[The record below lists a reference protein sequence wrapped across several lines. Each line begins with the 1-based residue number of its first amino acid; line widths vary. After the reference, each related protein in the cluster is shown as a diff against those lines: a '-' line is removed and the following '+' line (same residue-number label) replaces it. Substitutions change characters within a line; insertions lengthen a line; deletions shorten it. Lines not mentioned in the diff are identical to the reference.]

1 MTLVPMKEMLADA
14 RQNKYGIGSFDAFEY
29 VVAESIFTAAE
40 ETGTPVILAVPGYV
54 CDMPGKD
61 RFFSFILEA
70 SKTSPVPVSLLLDH
84 GTCDQVVKFIHY
96 GFSAVM
102 IDASALPYDQN
113 VEITRKVVGMAKVC
127 GISVEAEIGHIPFKE
142 GAVETGNDAYESGFT
157 DPEVAARF
165 VKDTGVDALAVA
177 IGTVHGLYRSKP
189 NLDLERLRKISGSVD
204 IPLVMHGG
212 TGVGEDG
219 FRAAIAN
226 GISKVNIATDLSL
239 TGVHAIEKLVEE
251 KKGNIHFY
259 QMQDAARSSI
269 VECVKDHIRIFGTP
283 AIKA

>member
-1 MTLVPMKEMLADA
+1 MTLIPMKEMLADA
-14 RQNKYGIGSFDAFEY
+14 RKKKYGIGSFDAFEY
-29 VVAESIFTAAE
+29 VVAESILTAAE
-40 ETGTPVILAVPGYV
+40 ETRTPVILAVPGYV

-61 RFFSFILEA
+61 RFFSYILDA
-70 SKTSPVPVSLLLDH
+70 SKTSPVPVCLLLDH
-84 GTCDQVVKFIHY
+84 GTYDQVVKFIHF

-102 IDASALPYDQN
+102 IDASALPYEQN

-127 GISVEAEIGHIPFKE
+127 GISVEAEIGHIPFME
-142 GAVETGNDAYESGFT
+142 GSVETGHDAYESGFT
-157 DPEVAARF
+157 EPEVAARF
-165 VKDTGVDALAVA
+165 VHDTGVDALAVA

-212 TGVGEDG
+212 TGVGADG
-219 FRAAIAN
+219 FKAAIAN

-251 KKGNIHFY
+251 RKGNIYFY
-259 QMQDAARSSI
+259 QMQDAARQSI
-269 VECVKDHIRIFGTP
+269 IDCVKNHIQIFGTP
-283 AIKA
+283 AIQS